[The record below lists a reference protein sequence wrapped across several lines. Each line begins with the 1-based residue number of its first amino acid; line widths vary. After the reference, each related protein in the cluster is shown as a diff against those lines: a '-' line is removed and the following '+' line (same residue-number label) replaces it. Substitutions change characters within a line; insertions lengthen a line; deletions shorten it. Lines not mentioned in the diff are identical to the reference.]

1 MKKLIDAYIY
11 RESSKNIEFLI
22 LQRAKNKIYA
32 GQWRMVGGKVKENED
47 YADAALREIQEEIH
61 LTPSFF
67 WVVPSVNT
75 FFEAKT
81 NQILHIPAFAA
92 KAPDSFS
99 PTLDD
104 EHTQYKWISVSQI
117 STHIFWPEQQ
127 RLMKMI
133 ATLVQNG
140 HVVTEWVLKP

>member
-11 RESSKNIEFLI
+11 RDSSKDIEFLI

-47 YADAALREIQEEIH
+47 YAQAALREIQEEIQ

-81 NQILHIPAFAA
+81 NQVLHIPVFAA

-99 PTLDD
+99 PSLDD

-117 STHIFWPEQQ
+117 SAHIFWPEQQ

-133 ATLVQNG
+133 ATLLQNG
-140 HVVTEWVLKP
+140 RVVSEWVLKP

>member
-47 YADAALREIQEEIH
+47 YADAALREIQEEIQ

-92 KAPDSFS
+92 KAPELRAAPNPEFARCVTTLNLESSRAKSARMLAVASVEPSFTKIHS
-99 PTLDD
+99 KCL
-104 EHTQYKWISVSQI
+104 
-117 STHIFWPEQQ
+117 
-127 RLMKMI
+127 
-133 ATLVQNG
+133 
-140 HVVTEWVLKP
+140 

>member
-11 RESSKNIEFLI
+11 RERSKNIEFLI
-22 LQRAKNKIYA
+22 LQRANNKIYA

-47 YADAALREIQEEIH
+47 YAHAALREIQEEIQ

-81 NQILHIPAFAA
+81 NQILQIPAFAA
-92 KAPDSFS
+92 KAPDLFS

-104 EHTQYKWISVSQI
+104 EHTQYKWISVAQI
-117 STHIFWPEQQ
+117 SKHIFWPEQQ

-140 HVVTEWVLKP
+140 HVVSEWVLKP